1 MGFVAEAQRRKNHHP
16 DHALHVR
23 DFRIFCSFRMGK
35 LSSGDGKDNA
45 AE

>member
-23 DFRIFCSFRMGK
+23 PFFCGFRIGK
-35 LSSGDGKDNA
+35 LSNGDGKDNA